1 MVSDSIKWAL
11 MGLSIISRSS
21 VVLITFSLQKPWVP
35 VTASFSSLPRNLS
48 EQYRGHTHLLHD
60 GSINELV
67 REEGSAH
74 MAYVL

>member
-21 VVLITFSLQKPWVP
+21 VVLITFSLQTEALGVP
-35 VTASFSSLPRNLS
+35 VTANFSSLPHNLS

-67 REEGSAH
+67 RE
-74 MAYVL
+74 